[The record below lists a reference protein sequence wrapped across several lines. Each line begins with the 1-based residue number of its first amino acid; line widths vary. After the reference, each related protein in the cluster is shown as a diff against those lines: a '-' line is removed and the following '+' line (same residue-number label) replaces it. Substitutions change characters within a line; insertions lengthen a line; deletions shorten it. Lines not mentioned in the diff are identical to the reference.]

1 MILSMETMDKVL
13 VSNYPFPKPVQ
24 ARTET
29 MPATAPDRMLR
40 ISLVARETGLTKEVL
55 RKWEDRYGFPDP
67 VRDASGIRLY
77 PTWQVARLRELKRQ
91 VDSGVRP
98 SRVVPLD
105 STAVGRP
112 PAPVPKKAVAQK
124 GRPGDTT
131 DLAMTAMLAHDAF
144 ALQRILERDVMAKG
158 LFGFVTETA
167 ADFTRKVGEA
177 WSEGKIRVFEEH
189 VYTSVLQSVL
199 EAAGRRISEEGGSPR
214 VLLTTVPGEL
224 HTLGIRMA
232 KSLFSELGANCLYL
246 GAQTPL
252 TEIAQAVRA
261 YRIDLLGL
269 SFSEAFPA
277 RQIAPCLAEL
287 RQLVPTEVPIWIGGS
302 GSLRVGTLPAGVRVF
317 IDIADATGAL
327 RELQGVRRDH
337 IPA

>member
-1 MILSMETMDKVL
+1 
-13 VSNYPFPKPVQ
+13 
-24 ARTET
+24 
-29 MPATAPDRMLR
+29 MLR

-55 RKWEDRYGFPDP
+55 RKWEDRYGFPEP
-67 VRDASGIRLY
+67 IRDAAGIRLY
-77 PTWQVARLRELKRQ
+77 PAWQVARLRELKRRI
-91 VDSGVRP
+91 DAGERP
-98 SRVVPLD
+98 SRVVPVD
-105 STAVGRP
+105 SPVARGAQVAGVDEAAALQAGAGRGP
-112 PAPVPKKAVAQK
+112 SDA
-124 GRPGDTT
+124 
-131 DLAMTAMLAHDAF
+131 AMEAMLAHDAF

-232 KSLFSELGANCLYL
+232 KALFSELGANCLYL

-252 TEIAQAVRA
+252 AEIAQAVRA

-269 SFSEAFPA
+269 SFSDAFPV

-287 RQLVPTEVPIWIGGS
+287 RELVPAGVPIWIGGS
-302 GSLRVGTLPAGVRVF
+302 GSLRVGALPAGVRVF
-317 IDIADATGAL
+317 IDIADAIGAL
-327 RELQGVRRDH
+327 REVQAAHPGQAL
-337 IPA
+337 P

>member
-1 MILSMETMDKVL
+1 
-13 VSNYPFPKPVQ
+13 
-24 ARTET
+24 

-67 VRDASGIRLY
+67 VRDVSGIRLY
-77 PTWQVARLRELKRQ
+77 PAWQVARLRELKRQ
-91 VDSGVRP
+91 VDSGERP

-105 STAVGRP
+105 SPVVASSPAVGAGAAVPQAGASRG
-112 PAPVPKKAVAQK
+112 PADVA
-124 GRPGDTT
+124 
-131 DLAMTAMLAHDAF
+131 MEAMLAHDAF
-144 ALQRILERDVMAKG
+144 ALQRILERDVMARG

-167 ADFTRKVGEA
+167 ADFTRKVGAA

-232 KSLFSELGANCLYL
+232 KALFSELGASCLYL

-252 TEIAQAVRA
+252 AEIAQAVTA

-269 SFSEAFPA
+269 SFSEAFPV

-287 RQLVPTEVPIWIGGS
+287 RQLVPAEVPIWIGGS

-327 RELQGVRRDH
+327 RELQATRRDH
-337 IPA
+337 MPA